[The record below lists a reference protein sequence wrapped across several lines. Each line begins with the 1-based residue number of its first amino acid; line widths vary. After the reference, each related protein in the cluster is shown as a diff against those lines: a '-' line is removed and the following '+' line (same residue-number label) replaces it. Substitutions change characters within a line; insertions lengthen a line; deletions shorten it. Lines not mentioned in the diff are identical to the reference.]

1 MDEIFFEQLEN
12 ELPVKNETVIELE
25 PGVRLEKIGAINEN
39 IEPIE
44 ENETVIVG
52 DYEEAME
59 HWHRQLENE
68 SCVIT
73 QEISVAEQLLGEDLS
88 EEQMLEFSKQMGWY
102 DGARVSEGDC
112 GKLLEYMGLEVEK
125 AENLDMNDLVQELES
140 GGKVICGVNVDILYN
155 PELFDLPGERA
166 NHVVQVIGI
175 DMTDPENVKVILN
188 DSGISDGRGV
198 VVDADTFMKAWK
210 TSDNFAV
217 MARKGV

>member
-1 MDEIFFEQLEN
+1 MDEILFEQSEN
-12 ELPVKNETVIELE
+12 EVAIKNETIIELE
-25 PGVRLEKIGAINEN
+25 PGVTLEKIGERIDNVEVT
-39 IEPIE
+39 E
-44 ENETVIVG
+44 ETETVIVG
-52 DYEEAME
+52 DWEEAKE

-88 EEQMLEFSKQMGWY
+88 EEQMLELSKQMGWY
-102 DGARVSEGDC
+102 DGSRVSEGDC
-112 GKLLEYMGLEVEK
+112 GKLLEHMGLEVEK
-125 AENLDMNDLVQELES
+125 AENLELNDLVQELSS
-140 GGKVICGVNVDILYN
+140 GGKVICGVNVDILYK

-175 DMTDPENVKVILN
+175 DMTDPDNVKIILN

-198 VVDADTFMKAWK
+198 VVDADTFMKAWN